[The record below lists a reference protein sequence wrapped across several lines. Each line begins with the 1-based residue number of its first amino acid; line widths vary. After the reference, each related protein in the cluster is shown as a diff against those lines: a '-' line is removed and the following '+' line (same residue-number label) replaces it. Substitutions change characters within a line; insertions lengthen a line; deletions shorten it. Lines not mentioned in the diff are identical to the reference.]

1 VILFVATDEELASIL
16 PLDATG
22 GASLVPPIVDPA
34 SDYER
39 FLEERAPGR
48 LRTMPHVMITN
59 PGVVIDALGFEE
71 RGPFMALPDSQ
82 ATSFAEADDDALAA
96 APDDVREAL
105 ALLRK
110 LARVAVHRGGH
121 VLAYALKE

>member
-1 VILFVATDEELASIL
+1 VILFVATDEELAAIL

-48 LRTMPHVMITN
+48 LRTLPHVLVAN
-59 PGVVIDALGFEE
+59 PPGALGTLGFEP
-71 RGPFMALPDSQ
+71 RGPFMALSD
-82 ATSFAEADDDALAA
+82 AEATRLADADD
-96 APDDVREAL
+96 EAL
-105 ALLRK
+105 ADAPDEVRETLTLLRK
-110 LARVAVHRGGH
+110 LARVAAHRGGH